1 MEDRMKELEGK
12 VAVVTG
18 GASGIGLA
26 MAERFSREGMKLV
39 LADVEKGPLD
49 EAAARFQAEGVEVLA
64 SLTDVSDADQM
75 DALGAA
81 TLAAFGAVHVVCN
94 NAGVAAGGRSWEL
107 TTADWKWVIDVNLW
121 GVIHGIRVF
130 APHLVSQDEG
140 HIVNVAS
147 VAGLLSVPGLGPY
160 SVTKHGVVTLSET
173 IYGELVATGSKVR
186 VSVLCPSWVKTG
198 IFDADRNRPAA
209 DSNPQTE
216 EETKRLEQ
224 YKQLGALL
232 LSDAMSA
239 SDVADRVLEAIV
251 EERFYIL
258 THADIMPAVQLR
270 MANIIE
276 NRNPEPLLFPDGM
289 PTFIDPV

>member
-1 MEDRMKELEGK
+1 MQELRGK

-26 MAERFSREGMKLV
+26 MAERFAREGMKLV
-39 LADVEKGPLD
+39 LADVERGRLD
-49 EAAARFQAEGVEVLA
+49 EATARLRADGVEVLA
-64 SLTDVSDADQM
+64 TLTDVSDAAQM

-81 TLAAFGAVHVVCN
+81 TLDAFGAAHVVCN
-94 NAGVAAGGRSWEL
+94 NAGVALGGRMWEL

-121 GVIHGIRVF
+121 GVIHGVRVF
-130 APHLVSQDEG
+130 APHLIAQDEG

-173 IYGELVATGSKVR
+173 LYGELVATDSKVR
-186 VSVLCPSWVKTG
+186 VSVVCPAWVKTG

-209 DSNPQTE
+209 DSNPETE
-216 EETKRLEQ
+216 QEAKRLEK

-232 LSDAMSA
+232 LSNAMTA
-239 SDVADRVLEAIV
+239 SEVADRVFEAV
-251 EERFYIL
+251 AEERFYVL
-258 THADIMPAVQLR
+258 PHAEVTAAVQGRL
-270 MANIIE
+270 ANIVE
-276 NRNPEPLLFPDGM
+276 SRNPEPLLFPEGI

>member
-1 MEDRMKELEGK
+1 MKELEGK

-26 MAERFSREGMKLV
+26 MAERFAREGMKLV

>member
-1 MEDRMKELEGK
+1 
-12 VAVVTG
+12 
-18 GASGIGLA
+18 
-26 MAERFSREGMKLV
+26 V
-39 LADVEKGPLD
+39 LADVERGPLD
-49 EAAARFQAEGVEVLA
+49 EATARFQADGVDVIA

-81 TLAAFGAVHVVCN
+81 TLDAFGAAHVVCN
-94 NAGVAAGGRSWEL
+94 NAGVATGGRSWEL
-107 TTADWKWVIDVNLW
+107 TTADWRWVIDVNLW

-140 HIVNVAS
+140 HIVNTAS

-173 IYGELVATGSKVR
+173 LYGELVATGSNVR

-198 IFDADRNRPAA
+198 IFEADRNRPAA
-209 DSNPQTE
+209 NSNPETE
-216 EETKRLEQ
+216 EEARRLEQ

-232 LSDAMSA
+232 LANAMSA
-239 SDVADRVLEAIV
+239 SDVADRVFDAIV

-258 THADIMPAVQLR
+258 THADTMPAVQLR
-270 MANIIE
+270 LTNILE
-276 NRNPEPLLFPDGM
+276 GRNPEPLLFPDGM
-289 PTFIDPV
+289 PSFIDPI